1 MNDMRKKRELLRSDS
16 PCATPRWHGAIAV
29 GDFKKGDQVL
39 IAKQLGVVD
48 SVNLDQLEKFWWV
61 YK

>member
-1 MNDMRKKRELLRSDS
+1 MASFDLVHIIH
-16 PCATPRWHGAIAV
+16 RWHGAIAV